1 MKNQKALCVVFR
13 VEMWDCPVAAEQMPP
28 RLYLLQDLFW
38 CAFAW
43 FFKITLS
50 VFTPNLKVF
59 KLYCFPKV
67 IPSLWDCEEVAR
79 MRERVSFGSSPHAA
93 WRIPPTHKDW
103 SSTKSQLTEVLSPHV
118 ALIPTVE
125 GSRVKAAR
133 PTPPNWALARWL
145 PTLRGMREN
154 LHKLLWRSSALPLLY
169 LSSVFHSLS
178 LSPAAWCFIIKGF
191 YCTVISPV
199 VNQCNLSAGHRHG
212 DAYGG
217 IQSNNT
223 QTVLTPVFL
232 HCKTWWKETG
242 INLSTAVPLIQ
253 ALPQESIKGF
263 GTKSHYCNNTV
274 RRRWKKTEY
283 SKAALLI

>member
-1 MKNQKALCVVFR
+1 MV
-13 VEMWDCPVAAEQMPP
+13 
-28 RLYLLQDLFW
+28 LQDYNVCFY
-38 CAFAW
+38 
-43 FFKITLS
+43 
-50 VFTPNLKVF
+50 LKL
-59 KLYCFPKV
+59 KGFPKV
-67 IPSLWDCEEVAR
+67 IPSLCDWEEAAR
-79 MRERVSFGSSPHAA
+79 RRERAKESFGSSPHAA
-93 WRIPPTHKDW
+93 WRIPPAPTDW

-118 ALIPTVE
+118 ALSPTVE

-154 LHKLLWRSSALPLLY
+154 LHKLLWRSSDLPPP
-169 LSSVFHSLS
+169 LSPVPLSLSHS

-191 YCTVISPV
+191 YCAVISPV
-199 VNQCNLSAGHRHG
+199 VNQCNLSAGHRRG

-253 ALPQESIKGF
+253 ALPQESIKSF
-263 GTKSHYCNNTV
+263 GTKSHYCNNAV
-274 RRRWKKTEY
+274 RRRWKK
-283 SKAALLI
+283 